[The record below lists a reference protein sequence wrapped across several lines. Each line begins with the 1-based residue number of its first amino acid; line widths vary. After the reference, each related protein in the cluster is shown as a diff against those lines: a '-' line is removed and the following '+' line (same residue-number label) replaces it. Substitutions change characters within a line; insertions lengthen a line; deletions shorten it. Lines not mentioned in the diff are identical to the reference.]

1 MNVTVVLCCD
11 CSLLDSSVLLATTY
25 IYTDIKCNKLEKE
38 TLMAYFLAKTDPK
51 TYSIDDLERDRTTVW
66 DGVRSAA
73 ALLAIRAM
81 HPDDEVLIYH
91 SQGEAAIVGLA
102 QVVSE
107 PRPDPNDPKSW
118 VVDIAFIRR
127 FTQPITLHEIKES
140 HSFDDW
146 ALVRQG
152 RLSTMSVPENVVA
165 WLKEKKAL

>member
-1 MNVTVVLCCD
+1 VGD
-11 CSLLDSSVLLATTY
+11 CI
-25 IYTDIKCNKLEKE
+25 IYTDIKGNKLKKE

-51 TYSIDDLERDRTTVW
+51 TYSIEDLERDKTTVW

-81 HPDDEVLIYH
+81 HPEDEVLIYH

-102 QVVSE
+102 RVVSE

-118 VVDIAFIRR
+118 VVDLTFVRR
-127 FTQPITLHEIKES
+127 FSQPITLHEIKES
-140 HSFDDW
+140 HLFDDW

-152 RLSTMSVPENVVA
+152 RLSTMSVPENVLA
-165 WLKEKKAL
+165 WLEEKKAL

>member
-1 MNVTVVLCCD
+1 
-11 CSLLDSSVLLATTY
+11 
-25 IYTDIKCNKLEKE
+25 
-38 TLMAYFLAKTDPK
+38 MAYFLAKTDPK

-91 SQGEAAIVGLA
+91 SKGEAAIVGLA

-165 WLKEKKAL
+165 WLKEKKVL